1 MEIMIGSPLPSSLQ
15 LKSIKKYN
23 VGIGNISTRVR
34 SAEETLTQ
42 IIPLCKK
49 IGVTRISD
57 ITYMDKLYLPNYT
70 AVLPGTED
78 TIWVYGGK
86 GPTKIHA
93 RTGAL
98 MESIRKILFL
108 VQYVLTEIL
117 SRGHI
122 TSYQKFTTKYCIL
135 MK

>member
-1 MEIMIGSPLPSSLQ
+1 MNVNGPRLRTLILSQIENCSTFSKIDKNEMTLMEIMIGSPLPSSLQ

-23 VGIGNISTRVR
+23 VGIGNISTRVK

-42 IIPLCKK
+42 ITPLCKK

-93 RTGAL
+93 RAGA
-98 MESIRKILFL
+98 RWN
-108 VQYVLTEIL
+108 Q
-117 SRGHI
+117 
-122 TSYQKFTTKYCIL
+122 
-135 MK
+135 